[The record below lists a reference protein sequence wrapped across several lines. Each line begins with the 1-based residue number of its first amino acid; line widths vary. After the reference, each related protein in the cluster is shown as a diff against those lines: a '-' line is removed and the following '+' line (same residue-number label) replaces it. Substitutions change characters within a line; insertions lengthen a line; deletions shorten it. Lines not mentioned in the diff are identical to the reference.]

1 MAKLSG
7 FFMSTLLIVLCLWIN
22 VCHYPDA
29 LRLAT
34 TPALRNEVLP
44 VDETLFPSADA
55 PRSTPPSARA
65 NDDET
70 DANDETTRQSGLVA
84 DAEIVPAPRLLDVS
98 ASQTTND
105 DANANVASPRRD
117 ALKPAAFPD
126 EGAEIDDAPGLGFDA
141 TPDDDAPLAPASF
154 DGAAAPAPSS
164 ATFPA
169 SETASSDL
177 APSEQDA
184 RRSATKPR
192 GAKYVRVPEVE
203 IDAYSGGVRAVDAS
217 RNETRVVGATRARQT
232 LRVPAPAP

>member
-1 MAKLSG
+1 MYIE
-7 FFMSTLLIVLCLWIN
+7 STVINCARLILKKAGIVLSS
-22 VCHYPDA
+22 
-29 LRLAT
+29 LRFPFIRKSELSELNSCSEKIAT
-34 TPALRNEVLP
+34 
-44 VDETLFPSADA
+44 SGH
-55 PRSTPPSARA
+55 ARTKNA
-65 NDDET
+65 
-70 DANDETTRQSGLVA
+70 GY
-84 DAEIVPAPRLLDVS
+84 IVPAPRLLDVS